1 MDEFFD
7 VELAQVVSWMKKR
20 SSNSRR
26 YQVEFE
32 GGGYIEKHS
41 VGLTLIALTVFEG
54 QKMAREKIPVEG
66 MMEQL
71 FDVARLK
78 SMLFDVVDFGVKRG

>member
-1 MDEFFD
+1 MGEFFD
-7 VELAQVVSWMKKR
+7 VELDQVVSWMKKR

-32 GGGYIEKHS
+32 GGGYIETHS
-41 VGLTLIALTVFEG
+41 VGLTLIALIVYEV
-54 QKMAREKIPVEG
+54 QKTARGKIPVGG
-66 MMEQL
+66 MMAQL
-71 FDVARLK
+71 FDVERLK